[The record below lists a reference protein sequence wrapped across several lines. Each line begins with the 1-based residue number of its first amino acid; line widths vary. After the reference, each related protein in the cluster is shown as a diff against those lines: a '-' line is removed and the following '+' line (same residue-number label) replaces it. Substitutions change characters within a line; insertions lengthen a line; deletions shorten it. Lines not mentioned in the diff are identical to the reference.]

1 MENNSNPYVRFAI
14 GLLAVAIAIHI
25 AWQLVRPALPFL
37 AGVIVLVLLVR
48 LYLWY
53 RDRY

>member
-1 MENNSNPYVRFAI
+1 MDNHSNPYVRFAV
-14 GLLAVAIAIHI
+14 GLVAVAIAIQV
-25 AWQLVRPALPFL
+25 AWQLIRSALPFL

-48 LYLWY
+48 VWLWY